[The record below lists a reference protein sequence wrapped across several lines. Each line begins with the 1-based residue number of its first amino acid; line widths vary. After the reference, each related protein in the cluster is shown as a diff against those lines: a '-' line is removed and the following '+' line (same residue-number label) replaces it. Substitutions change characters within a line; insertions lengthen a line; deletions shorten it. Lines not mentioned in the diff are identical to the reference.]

1 VKLITAV
8 LRPAAFDAVRH
19 ALAVFGVRGLTV
31 CTVYGAPARD
41 DQRVQVYRGQQ
52 MRADLAPMV
61 RVDLLCPD
69 DEVAD
74 LVHVLTR
81 AAGPD
86 ADLTDRIWL
95 TPVDLVV
102 RIRTSEYGIDAL

>member
-1 VKLITAV
+1 MKLITAV
-8 LRPAAFDAVRH
+8 LRPAAFESVRN
-19 ALAVFGVRGLTV
+19 ALAAFGVRGLTV
-31 CTVYGAPARD
+31 GTVYGAPARD
-41 DQRVQVYRGQQ
+41 EQRIQVYRGQQ
-52 MRADLAPMV
+52 MKADLDPMV
-61 RVDLLCPD
+61 RVDLLSPD

-74 LVHVLTR
+74 LVHVLTT

-86 ADLTDRIWL
+86 AALTDRIWL